1 VGFEPEI
8 GSARPEEHIS
18 KRYPFLP
25 VMGYIA
31 GVDIGNSSTE
41 VALSRRSGDG
51 GNEFVSNALHRTT
64 GLKGTRKNV
73 PGVLNALG
81 QAAEKGGI
89 DVSQIDRVLLN
100 EAAPVIG
107 DVAME
112 TITETV
118 ITESTMIGHDPS
130 TPGGV
135 GLGVGEGVEITT
147 EMGERSPDDP
157 MVFLVPETMDF
168 AAAAET
174 IEKWSAAGYEV
185 AGAVVQR
192 DDAVLI
198 HNRIEAEIPIVD
210 EVSQIE
216 KIPRGQPTAVEVAPQ
231 ATGRTINDLSNPYGI
246 ATVFDLS
253 ADETQKIIPVARAL
267 VGNKSAVVIETPE
280 GDVEERTIPAGNLEI
295 IDDRGNATE
304 VPVDEGAEV
313 VMDAVMESWPVAD
326 VRSESGSNIGG
337 MLSRACDS
345 MAEVTDQPVDSIEI
359 RDIMAVDTL
368 VPQRIEGGVADEH
381 RMESAVALAAMV
393 KTQQLPMQQIAD
405 GIEAELDTEVVIQG
419 IEANMAVLGSLT
431 TPGTDYPLAI
441 LDMGGGS
448 TDAAYMHA
456 DRTVDSIHLA
466 GAGDLVTMLIDSELG
481 LDDRDLA
488 EAVKKYPAA
497 RVRDLFT
504 IQQEDGTVDFL
515 DSPVEPELFGRT
527 VLLDGDGMQVVPAD
541 ESAEEIRRVRRRAKR
556 NVFVAN
562 AERALD
568 LITPTDSIRQLPF
581 VVMVG
586 RSALDFEIPEL
597 ISDALAEYGIVCGRA
612 NVRGEMGPR
621 NAVAT
626 GLVLSGGGGSSV
638 DFEIPESFAASL
650 DRSTTD

>member
-1 VGFEPEI
+1 M
-8 GSARPEEHIS
+8 
-18 KRYPFLP
+18 RYA
-25 VMGYIA
+25 A

-41 VALSRRSGDG
+41 VALYRCT
-51 GNEFVSNALHRTT
+51 GNQPGFVASALYRTT

-73 PGVLNALG
+73 PGVLNAVSE
-81 QAAEKGGI
+81 AVEKADIEAEK
-89 DVSQIDRVLLN
+89 IDRVFLN

-130 TPGGV
+130 TPAGV
-135 GLGVGEGVEITT
+135 GLGVGTGIEITADMS
-147 EMGERSPDDP
+147 EHSSDDP
-157 MVFLVPETMDF
+157 VVFLVPRTVDF
-168 AAAAET
+168 AAAAEI
-174 IEKWSAAGYEV
+174 IEEWSAAGYEV
-185 AGAVVQR
+185 AGAVVQG

-198 HNRIEAEIPIVD
+198 HNRIDFEIPIVD
-210 EVSQIE
+210 EVSQLERIQRE
-216 KIPRGQPTAVEVAPQ
+216 RPTAVEVAPK
-231 ATGRTINDLSNPYGI
+231 ATGRTIDELSNPYGI

-267 VGNKSAVVIETPE
+267 VGNKSEVVIETPA
-280 GDVEERTIPAGNLEI
+280 GDVEERTIPAGKLEI
-295 IDDRGNATE
+295 IDNRGNTTKI
-304 VPVDEGAEV
+304 PVDEGAEV
-313 VMDAVMESWPVAD
+313 VMDAIMESWPVTD
-326 VRSESGSNIGG
+326 VRGESGSNIGG
-337 MLSRACDS
+337 MLNRARDS
-345 MAEVTDQPVDSIEI
+345 MAEVTEQPVDSIEI

-405 GIEAELDTEVVIQG
+405 GIEDELDAEVVIQG
-419 IEANMAVLGSLT
+419 IEADMAVLGSLT

-448 TDAAYMHA
+448 TDAAYMHE
-456 DRTVDSIHLA
+456 DQSVDSIHLA
-466 GAGDLVTMLIDSELG
+466 GAGDLVTMLIDPELG

-497 RVRDLFT
+497 KVRDLFS

-515 DSPVEPELFGRT
+515 DEPVEPELFGQT
-527 VLLDGDGMQVVPAD
+527 ILLDGDGMQAVPTD
-541 ESAEEIRRVRRRAKR
+541 ESVEEIRRVRRRAKR

-586 RSALDFEIPEL
+586 RSALDFEIPDL

-612 NVRGEMGPR
+612 NVRKGMGPR

-626 GLVLSGGGGSSV
+626 GLVLSGVGGGDV
-638 DFEIPESFAASL
+638 LDFEIPESFADPV
-650 DRSTTD
+650 DRSAMN